1 MIFYFIGFS
10 SQRTLH
16 VTSQIWHLLLPS
28 GEDITG
34 MLFILSAYV
43 TLSMLF
49 ILSAN
54 VTLFT
59 FLLVVSIFLLLIIRQ
74 GVTLLGVGVWIVW
87 LSLCLGVEV
96 TSLFKTD
103 NLAGKGSTPFITH
116 MSLHQII
123 VNIHDGVLKKY
134 IIFLF
139 VYYLKLIVGPLLYL
153 YHNISIIFN

>member
-1 MIFYFIGFS
+1 M
-10 SQRTLH
+10 
-16 VTSQIWHLLLPS
+16 LL
-28 GEDITG
+28 
-34 MLFILSAYV
+34 ILSAYV

-54 VTLFT
+54 VTLFI
-59 FLLVVSIFLLLIIRQ
+59 FLLGVSIFRLFIIRW
-74 GVTLLGVGVWIVW
+74 GVTLLGVGVKIVW

-103 NLAGKGSTPFITH
+103 NLAGKGSPPFITYL
-116 MSLHQII
+116 SLHQIN

-134 IIFLF
+134 IIFP
-139 VYYLKLIVGPLLYL
+139 YLLSIFNVGPLLYL